1 MSWIGTHTGS
11 PSTRGETAELTTTYI
26 SADRKLAG
34 ARAAASRSLDVG
46 ERVMSVLGSQ
56 RQRLLSA
63 NDGLDAT
70 GNSLT
75 RGQGVMTNIIQR
87 ATRKRL
93 ILFAIVGA
101 LATVVILI
109 AYLKLHHAFGR
120 G

>member
-1 MSWIGTHTGS
+1 
-11 PSTRGETAELTTTYI
+11 
-26 SADRKLAG
+26 
-34 ARAAASRSLDVG
+34 
-46 ERVMSVLGSQ
+46 MSVLGSQ

-109 AYLKLHHAFGR
+109 VYLKSHHAFGR